1 MFRKKKNKLR
11 VLMIQPLPQLN
22 KLKLNNNNKKNKKM
36 VRKVIMTQTM
46 RVVKNLNQ
54 VFNHKRPRERRTRRR
69 SEFR

>member
-11 VLMIQPLPQLN
+11 VLMIQPLLQLN

-46 RVVKNLNQ
+46 RVVKNLN
-54 VFNHKRPRERRTRRR
+54 
-69 SEFR
+69 